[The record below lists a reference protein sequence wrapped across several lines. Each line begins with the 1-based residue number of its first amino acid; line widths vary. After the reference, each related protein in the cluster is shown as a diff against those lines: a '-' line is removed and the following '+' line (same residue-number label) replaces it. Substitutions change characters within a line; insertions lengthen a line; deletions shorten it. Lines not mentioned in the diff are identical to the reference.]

1 MKLKLSQLSHRVA
14 VLIEN
19 YNEYTRVYYADG
31 HYEIIHKSSRH
42 LKRINRTNHKYK
54 NPIVFESSLLFPTCN
69 QKDYQC
75 KWINLDY
82 LVEKDVSYIHLLEE
96 KGLKTKS
103 QEMFQKHKQDYFLL

>member
-1 MKLKLSQLSHRVA
+1 MKLKLSQLSHRIA
-14 VLIEN
+14 ILIEN
-19 YNEYTRVYYADG
+19 YNGYIRIY
-31 HYEIIHKSSRH
+31 YEIILKSSRD
-42 LKRINRTNHKYK
+42 LERMSRKNHKYK
-54 NPIVFESSLLFPTCN
+54 NPIVFESSLLFPTHN

-82 LVEKDVSYIHLLEE
+82 LAEKDISYIHLLEE